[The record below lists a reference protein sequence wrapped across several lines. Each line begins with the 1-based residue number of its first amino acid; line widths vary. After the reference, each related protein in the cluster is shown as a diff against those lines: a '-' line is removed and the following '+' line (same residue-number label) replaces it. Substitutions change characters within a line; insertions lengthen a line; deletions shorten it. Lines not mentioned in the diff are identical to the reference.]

1 MGRKKL
7 EHRFKSG
14 RKTLKN
20 VFVARCPKNAQASI
34 VEILI
39 FLYLVDVDL
48 PAICRNE
55 NFNWKQH
62 LLVIIVLALEWS
74 CTYVDVTQFDFG
86 FKLYYSGNV
95 IHTVDILHTC
105 ITILQFFAVL
115 GARKARDNHL
125 ILRTIYLQW
134 K

>member
-1 MGRKKL
+1 MGHLRKKL

-14 RKTLKN
+14 RTTLKN

-55 NFNWKQH
+55 NFN
-62 LLVIIVLALEWS
+62 
-74 CTYVDVTQFDFG
+74 
-86 FKLYYSGNV
+86 
-95 IHTVDILHTC
+95 
-105 ITILQFFAVL
+105 
-115 GARKARDNHL
+115 
-125 ILRTIYLQW
+125 
-134 K
+134 